1 MRVPQFTP
9 TRHQPHEI
17 PSNNPSHSKVHYK
30 KLKRVRQKSKIFFL
44 FSLRQPSPSLSP
56 SKTLRPEKPRNRK
69 PNHKKLRPPGRR
81 PHPSPLPT
89 NTRIQT
95 SFLEATPASWTPAAW
110 SGWRCSAPQAAAS
123 YTAAA
128 GAGPPSSPQPPPR
141 PWRAGRCRP
150 HSRRA
155 ATRRCPAAAHDS
167 LPRPRRC
174 TAPGGTGQPPR
185 HGSREGCPRPPSL
198 PRPLLCPMVRTEP
211 LLFDLICSGS
221 SRGSGSEVCCFT
233 CNCRSKRKQCIGCHG
248 ST

>member
-56 SKTLRPEKPRNRK
+56 SKTSRPKKPRKRS
-69 PNHKKLRPPGRR
+69 LITRSYAATSPP
-81 PHPSPLPT
+81 PTQALSPPT
-89 NTRIQT
+89 LIQT
-95 SFLEATPASWTPAAW
+95 SFLEATPASWTSAAW

-167 LPRPRRC
+167 WPRPRRC
-174 TAPGGTGQPPR
+174 TAPGGTGRPPR

-198 PRPLLCPMVRTEP
+198 PRPLLCPMVRT
-211 LLFDLICSGS
+211 
-221 SRGSGSEVCCFT
+221 
-233 CNCRSKRKQCIGCHG
+233 
-248 ST
+248 